1 MAAPDAIDL
10 QLLEL
15 LQDHGRASLHE
26 LARQVGLSA
35 PAVSERL
42 RKLEERGIL
51 RQYTV
56 VLNPRALGRDV
67 TAFIAVGMAGSRYYP
82 EFRRRVAGH
91 PEILECH
98 SITGQGSH
106 LLKVRTTSTERLEE
120 ILAEIQAWP
129 GVQWTMTSVV
139 LSTFKE
145 TQRLALRP
153 PAAEAVA

>member
-1 MAAPDAIDL
+1 MAKLDAIDL
-10 QLLEL
+10 QLLDH

-26 LARQVGLSA
+26 LARHVGLSA

-51 RQYTV
+51 RQYTA
-56 VLNPRALGRDV
+56 VLDPRALGRDV
-67 TAFIAVGMAGSRYYP
+67 TAFIAVGMSGSRYYP
-82 EFRRRVAGH
+82 EFRRRVAAH
-91 PEILECH
+91 PEVLECH

-106 LLKVRTTSTERLEE
+106 LLKVRTESTQRLEA

-139 LSTFKE
+139 LSTYKE
-145 TQRLALRP
+145 TQRLALRST
-153 PAAEAVA
+153 AAEAAA